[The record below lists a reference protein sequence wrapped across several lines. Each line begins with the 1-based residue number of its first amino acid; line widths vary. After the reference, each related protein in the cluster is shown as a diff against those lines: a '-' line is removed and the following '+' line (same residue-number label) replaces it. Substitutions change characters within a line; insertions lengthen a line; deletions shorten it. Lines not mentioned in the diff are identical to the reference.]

1 MAKQEL
7 VIAAGDMSR
16 LQISCGN
23 PNCWSTVTYMVE
35 SLPVVFKGQCPACGK
50 DYPEAV
56 LAAVENYVLFYQ
68 NAAKMNSAR
77 MTLRIEI

>member
-1 MAKQEL
+1 MARQEL

-23 PNCWSTVTYMVE
+23 PNCWSTVTYLVE
-35 SLPVVFKGQCPACGK
+35 SLPAVFKHQCPACGK

-56 LAAVENYVLFYQ
+56 IAAVEHYILFYK
-68 NAAKMNSAR
+68 NATNTNSAR
-77 MTLRIEI
+77 MTVRIEL